1 MKSKK
6 MYSLWMMAVIVAMS
20 FTACSEN
27 VEPEK
32 TTLEHSK
39 MTCFGSGE
47 VVTPA
52 VVASV
57 DGSNDG
63 PSFLNGLKKI
73 AMAANGK
80 FMFG

>member
-6 MYSLWMMAVIVAMS
+6 MYSLWMMAAIVAMS

-57 DGSNDG
+57 DGEWFAKNRDG
-63 PSFLNGLKKI
+63 CQWKI
-73 AMAANGK
+73 FMGRRRHCLGK
-80 FMFG
+80 